1 MLWSSMPL
9 SKQRPIALVSLALL
23 LYWSSLY
30 VYVPILPV
38 YARALGASLTLV
50 GLIVGSYGLAQLVLR
65 IPIGVTSDR
74 LARRRPFAVAGFAAA
89 VLSGVSLML
98 APSAEWLLLGRTLA
112 GVSAA
117 TWVVISVIFAGYFP
131 AAETTRAMGLASF
144 LSGAGQLLATS
155 AGGKIAEQYGWQ
167 APFLAGAVLALAGG
181 MVMLAIPDAEV
192 RRVAAPG
199 WSAILRVGT
208 RPQLILISLTAALGQ
223 YTFWATSYA
232 FVPVYASGLGY
243 SPAQIGLLT
252 TAMLV
257 AYTAA
262 SLGLIRITRFAGDRA
277 IVCLGL
283 ALAALSPL
291 VTPFVTGYGPLLV
304 VQALGGFGRGMAFP
318 SLMGASLRAVTP
330 QERGTAMGV
339 YQAVYALGMTLGPA
353 TAGVIAD
360 RLGVS
365 GALWISGLATLAG
378 TLLAAHALAAGP
390 QRAVEEPVPHGGLGE
405 EQPHA
410 PAAGAPSRPAQS

>member
-9 SKQRPIALVSLALL
+9 SKQRPMALVSLALL

-89 VLSGVSLML
+89 VLSGISLVL

-144 LSGAGQLLATS
+144 LSGAGQLIATS
-155 AGGKIAEQYGWQ
+155 TGGKIAELYGWH
-167 APFLAGAVLALAGG
+167 APFVAGAVLALAGG
-181 MVMLAIPDAEV
+181 LVMLLIRDPEAQ
-192 RRVAAPG
+192 RRSVAPG
-199 WSAILRVGT
+199 WAEIVRVGT
-208 RPQLILISLTAALGQ
+208 RPRLLAVSAVAALGQ

-232 FVPVYASGLGY
+232 FVPIYASNLHY
-243 SPAQIGLLT
+243 APAQIGLLT
-252 TAMLV
+252 TAMLI

-262 SLGLIRITRFAGDRA
+262 SLGLVRLARVLDDRV
-277 IVCLGL
+277 IICGGL
-283 ALAALSPL
+283 VLAALSPL
-291 VTPFVTGYGPLLV
+291 LTPFVTGYGLLLA
-304 VQALGGFGRGMAFP
+304 VQALGGLGRGVAFP
-318 SLMGASLRAVTP
+318 SLMGASLAAVTP
-330 QERGTAMGV
+330 RERGTAMGV

-365 GALWISGLATLAG
+365 GALWISGLV
-378 TLLAAHALAAGP
+378 TLLATAVAGLSLAARP
-390 QRAVEEPVPHGGLGE
+390 R
-405 EQPHA
+405 
-410 PAAGAPSRPAQS
+410 PAAVMPPPGEPEAAALSGSSVRRG

>member
-1 MLWSSMPL
+1 MPETVVP
-9 SKQRPIALVSLALL
+9 QPAARRPIAAVSLALL

-50 GLIVGSYGLAQLVLR
+50 GLIVGSYGLAQLLLR

-144 LSGAGQLLATS
+144 LSGAGQLIATS
-155 AGGKIAEQYGWQ
+155 AGGKIAELYGWQ
-167 APFLAGAVLALAGG
+167 APFLAGAALALAGG
-181 MVMLAIPDAEV
+181 VVMLVIRDAEAQ
-192 RRVAAPG
+192 RRSAAPG
-199 WSAILRVGT
+199 WADILRVGT
-208 RPQLILISLTAALGQ
+208 RPRLLAVSAVAALGQ

-232 FVPVYASGLGY
+232 FVPVYASNLGY

-252 TAMLV
+252 TAMLI

-262 SLGLIRITRFAGDRA
+262 SLGLVRLTRVLDERVIICG
-277 IVCLGL
+277 GL
-283 ALAALSPL
+283 VLAALSPL
-291 VTPFVTGYGPLLV
+291 ATPFLTGYGPLLA
-304 VQALGGFGRGMAFP
+304 VQSLGGLGRGVAFP
-318 SLMGASLRAVTP
+318 SLMGASLAAVTP
-330 QERGTAMGV
+330 RERGTAMGV

-365 GALWISGLATLAG
+365 GALWISGLV
-378 TLLAAHALAAGP
+378 TLLATAVAGISLAPRPRRAAKPLAPGEPEAAAL
-390 QRAVEEPVPHGGLGE
+390 
-405 EQPHA
+405 
-410 PAAGAPSRPAQS
+410 PASSSPRR

>member
-1 MLWSSMPL
+1 MRETLGP
-9 SKQRPIALVSLALL
+9 QAATARRPMAAVSVALL
-23 LYWSSLY
+23 LYWASLY

-50 GLIVGSYGLAQLVLR
+50 GLIVGSYGLAQLLLR
-65 IPIGVTSDR
+65 IPIGVASDR

-89 VLSGVSLML
+89 VLSGISLML

-117 TWVVISVIFAGYFP
+117 TWVVISVIFASYFP

-144 LSGAGQLLATS
+144 LSGAGQLVATS
-155 AGGKIAEQYGWQ
+155 TGGKIAELYGWR

-181 MVMLAIPDAEV
+181 LVMLLIRDPEAQ
-192 RRVAAPG
+192 RRSAAPG
-199 WSAILRVGT
+199 WAEILRVGT
-208 RPQLILISLTAALGQ
+208 RPRLLAVSAVSALGQ

-232 FVPVYASGLGY
+232 FVPVYASNLGY

-262 SLGLIRITRFAGDRA
+262 SLGLVRLARVLDGRVLICG
-277 IVCLGL
+277 GL
-283 ALAALSPL
+283 VLAALSPL
-291 VTPFVTGYGPLLV
+291 VTPFVTGYGLLLA
-304 VQALGGFGRGMAFP
+304 VQALGGLGRGVAFP
-318 SLMGASLRAVTP
+318 SLMGASLAAVTSR
-330 QERGTAMGV
+330 ERGTAMGV
-339 YQAVYALGMTLGPA
+339 YQAIYALGMTAGPA

-365 GALWISGLATLAG
+365 GALWISGLV
-378 TLLAAHALAAGP
+378 TLLATTIAGSALAP
-390 QRAVEEPVPHGGLGE
+390 RP
-405 EQPHA
+405 
-410 PAAGAPSRPAQS
+410 RPATATPAQGEPEAAALPASGSPRR